1 MDIMD
6 KMILYATDH
15 YLTII
20 IIIGAIAVV
29 ASVLKVLFSK
39 TCPDCLN
46 RSVPKQ
52 AKVCQKCGYRFDD

>member
-6 KMILYATDH
+6 KLIFYATDH

-20 IIIGAIAVV
+20 IKVGAIAV
-29 ASVLKVLFSK
+29 AALVLKVLFSK

-46 RSVPKQ
+46 RSVPKP